1 MRKEQLVK
9 LRCSLGL
16 NQQEMAAY
24 LGLRDKSQVSHLET
38 GRTKI
43 EGPVRR
49 LLYILEATGGNLFPE
64 KS

>member
-9 LRCSLGL
+9 LRRALGL
-16 NQQEMAAY
+16 TQRELAAY

-38 GRTKI
+38 GRTPI

-49 LLYILEATGGNLFPE
+49 LLYILETTGGNLFPE